1 MKFLIVLFCLV
12 CLAVAQQNRPQNLPQ
27 QQGVRVSV
35 RPAQARG
42 DTYLSKKNNL
52 IVSQKTQK
60 NPAQLMITRG
70 LLVDTKSQLQAHLG
84 KDNSLSFSKN
94 VGTVGF
100 NVDPRG
106 QVNFQHAGFVA
117 CEDGNGVY
125 QIKPDIAGT
134 RKDCKNPQHVVIS
147 ALN

>member
-1 MKFLIVLFCLV
+1 M
-12 CLAVAQQNRPQNLPQ
+12 
-27 QQGVRVSV
+27 SV
-35 RPAQARG
+35 RPSKTRG
-42 DTYLSKKNNL
+42 DTYIDKKNNL
-52 IVSQKTQK
+52 IVSQKKQK
-60 NPAQLMITRG
+60 KPTGQLMVTRG

-100 NVDPRG
+100 NVDQRG

-117 CEDGNGVY
+117 CEDGRNVV
-125 QIKPDIAGT
+125 QIRPDIQGT
-134 RKDCKNPQHVVIS
+134 RKNCKNPQPVVIS